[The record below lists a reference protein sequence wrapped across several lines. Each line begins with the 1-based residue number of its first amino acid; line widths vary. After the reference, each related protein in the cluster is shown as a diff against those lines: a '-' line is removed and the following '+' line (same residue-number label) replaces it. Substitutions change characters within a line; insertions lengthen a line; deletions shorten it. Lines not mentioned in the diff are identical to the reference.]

1 MGARCIGTD
10 GQPKEKL
17 VNQSE
22 KDNCIGFTIK
32 IYKKG
37 WVILGEMLFQH
48 PQIQAGPPGQL
59 V

>member
-1 MGARCIGTD
+1 MGQGAQ
-10 GQPKEKL
+10 GQVGSPKRNP

-22 KDNCIGFTIK
+22 KDSCIGFTIK

-48 PQIQAGPPGQL
+48 PQIQAGPPGQP

>member
-1 MGARCIGTD
+1 MGS
-10 GQPKEKL
+10 PKRNP

-22 KDNCIGFTIK
+22 KDSCIGFTIK

-48 PQIQAGPPGQL
+48 PQIQAGPPGQP